1 MTGTLFTEIYDL
13 FMEQVDDYRLNALYG
28 QDVLNDTTNL
38 DTYLY
43 GFMLLAI
50 PEFSECNQDLALRST
65 VTKSFDETLTD
76 INKKILSK
84 LMVKEWLSKDI
95 KDILAMQAKV
105 QDVDYKTYS
114 EAQNLTS
121 RQASFTMFKEE
132 CSQLLIDYGYK
143 NNPWSEWYSGNFSGL
158 Y

>member
-1 MTGTLFTEIYDL
+1 MATPFNSVYDL
-13 FMEQVDDYRLNALYG
+13 FMEQIDDYRLVALYN

-38 DTYLY
+38 DTYLH

-50 PEFSECNQDLALRST
+50 PEFSECSQDLSLRDD
-65 VTKSFDETLTD
+65 VTTFSFTETLTD

-84 LMVKEWLSKDI
+84 LMVKEWLSKEV
-95 KDILAMQAKV
+95 KNILDMKAKI

-114 EAQNLTS
+114 EAQNITA
-121 RQASFTMFKEE
+121 RQTMLTMFKEE

-143 NNPWSEWYSGNFSGL
+143 NNVWSEWFSGNFAGS
-158 Y
+158 

>member
-1 MTGTLFTEIYDL
+1 MGTPFTDIYDL
-13 FMEQVDDYRLNALYG
+13 VLEQIDDYRLVALYN

-38 DTYLY
+38 DTYLH

-50 PEFSECNQDLALRST
+50 PEFSECSQDLSLRDD
-65 VTKSFDETLTD
+65 VTTFSFTETLTD

-84 LMVKEWLSKDI
+84 LMVKEWLSKEV
-95 KDILAMQAKV
+95 KNILDMKAKI

-114 EAQNLTS
+114 EAQNITA
-121 RQASFTMFKEE
+121 RQTMLTMFKEE

-143 NNPWSEWYSGNFSGL
+143 NNLWSQWYSGNFSNL
-158 Y
+158 